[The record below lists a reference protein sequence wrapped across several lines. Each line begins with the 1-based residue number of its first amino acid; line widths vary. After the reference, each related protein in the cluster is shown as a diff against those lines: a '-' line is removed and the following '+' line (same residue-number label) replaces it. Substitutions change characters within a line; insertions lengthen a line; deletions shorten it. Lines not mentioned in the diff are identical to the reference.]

1 MKHSQDK
8 RHQEKHDEVNLF
20 QLLLLVLSVYV
31 LIVFAVETLA
41 PLSEATVAILD
52 RADFAICMV
61 FLADF
66 FIRLWK
72 APSKLEFLRW
82 GWIDFLSSIP
92 VLPVFQHMRWLGS
105 SVSCAC
111 FAPSG
116 RRRIFRTFSSGTGPQ
131 TGVVSV
137 VLMAVLVSVFGAIA
151 ELSLETA
158 SDSNIKTAED
168 AMWWAFST
176 ITTVS
181 CEKYPVTEE
190 GRIVALVLM
199 AAGVCLFGTIAA
211 YISTLFLGPLQKTE
225 ESEVRQMLEELRQL
239 RKQVDSLEAQART
252 LPQAESESL

>member
-1 MKHSQDK
+1 
-8 RHQEKHDEVNLF
+8 
-20 QLLLLVLSVYV
+20 
-31 LIVFAVETLA
+31 
-41 PLSEATVAILD
+41 
-52 RADFAICMV
+52 
-61 FLADF
+61 
-66 FIRLWK
+66 
-72 APSKLEFLRW
+72 
-82 GWIDFLSSIP
+82 
-92 VLPVFQHMRWLGS
+92 
-105 SVSCAC
+105 
-111 FAPSG
+111 
-116 RRRIFRTFSSGTGPQ
+116 
-131 TGVVSV
+131 
-137 VLMAVLVSVFGAIA
+137 MAVLVSVFGAIA